1 MKIRQLKKLV
11 KQYPPI
17 IVIRIPST
25 AFTPDRCEGTKYA
38 IRKIVPPEWKVV
50 IIPYEEI
57 RVKGFDISS
66 DKVKELIDS
75 FDKTGMMSIDNITP
89 KEYPSHLE
97 VIHIVKDGVL
107 LYKKRVQQLNQYIQ
121 YLNDKN
127 Q

>member
-11 KQYPPI
+11 KQYPPM

-38 IRKIVPPEWKVV
+38 IQKIVPAEWKVF

-57 RVKGFDISS
+57 RVKGFDVSS
-66 DKVKELIDS
+66 DKLKELVDS
-75 FDKTGMMSIDNITP
+75 FNQTGVMCFDDATP

-97 VIHIVKDGVL
+97 IIHIVKDGVL
-107 LYKKRVQQLNQYIQ
+107 LYKKRVQQLEQCIERLHL
-121 YLNDKN
+121 LNN
-127 Q
+127 